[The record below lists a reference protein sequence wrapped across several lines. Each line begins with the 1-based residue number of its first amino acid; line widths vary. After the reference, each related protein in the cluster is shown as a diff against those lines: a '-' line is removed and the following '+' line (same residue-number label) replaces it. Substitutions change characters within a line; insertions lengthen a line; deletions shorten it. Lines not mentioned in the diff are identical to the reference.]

1 MRETS
6 RDVTSST
13 MRGGAGMA
21 AEGTREVTGLRRV
34 VGAGDPGE
42 AEALVEVGVA
52 EVVTCMTR
60 VLEDSEE
67 ETEASPRREEAG
79 DTRCLR
85 PRRG

>member
-13 MRGGAGMA
+13 MRGGAGRA
-21 AEGTREVTGLRRV
+21 VEVTRVVTGLRRV
-34 VGAGDPGE
+34 EGAGDPGE
-42 AEALVEVGVA
+42 AEALVEVGVV

-67 ETEASPRREEAG
+67 ETGASLLREEAE
-79 DTRCLR
+79 DMRCLH

>member
-13 MRGGAGMA
+13 MRGGAGKA
-21 AEGTREVTGLRRV
+21 AEVTRVVTGLRRGA
-34 VGAGDPGE
+34 GAGDHGE
-42 AEALVEVGVA
+42 AEALVEVGVV

-67 ETEASPRREEAG
+67 ETGASLRREEAE
-79 DTRCLR
+79 DTRCLH